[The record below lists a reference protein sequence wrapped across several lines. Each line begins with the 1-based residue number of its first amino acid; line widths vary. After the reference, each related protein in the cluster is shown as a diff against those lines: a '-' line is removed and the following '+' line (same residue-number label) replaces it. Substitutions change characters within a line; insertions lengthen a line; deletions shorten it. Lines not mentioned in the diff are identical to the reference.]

1 MKGVLDART
10 AALVQQERSLLERL
24 GQILEEIGASEE
36 TRRALQQALQDL
48 TDLFLLVIVGEF
60 NAGKSAVINALL
72 GEPVLQEGVTPTTA
86 QIHIVRYGASP
97 GRAETKDGVVIITYP
112 AEWLQNM
119 ALVDT
124 PGTNAVIQRHQEI
137 TEHFVPRSDL
147 VLFVTSADRP
157 FTESERAF
165 LERIRSWGKK
175 VVFVVNK
182 ADLFSPP
189 EIQEIRHF
197 VEDHARRTLGIDP
210 RVFVVSARL
219 AQQARAASGGE
230 RSSLWEESGFAALD
244 AFIRETLDEVER
256 LRLKLS
262 TPLGIARR
270 SISEADALIQARM
283 ALLQDDVRGLDR
295 IEGQLQEYEEEMREQ
310 LAYRLSRVD
319 NILHEMARRGSR
331 FFDETLRLARLFDL
345 LNSERLKREFEQK
358 VIGDLSQQVEA
369 EVSALVDWMVDQ
381 EFRQW
386 RAITAHVQERAEKH
400 AVSSWTDEEDTGF
413 EAKRRALLT
422 SIGRSAQQV
431 VATYDKEAEVQA
443 LVESVQTTLAHTALV
458 EVGAVGLGAIIVAL
472 VHGILLDVTGILG
485 AGLIAAAGLYLI
497 PARREKAR
505 RELVARVDALR
516 QELREVLSQSF
527 DRELSRSLDR
537 MRSALGPYARFV
549 RAEQEHLQGT
559 RQALQD
565 IRQALDELEAQIL
578 SLSRRSL

>member
-1 MKGVLDART
+1 MDGVLDARV
-10 AALVQQERSLLERL
+10 AALVQQERSLLEHLDR
-24 GQILEEIGASEE
+24 ILESLAVSEE
-36 TRRALQQALQDL
+36 TRRALRQALQDV

-86 QIHIVRYGASP
+86 QIHIIRYGTSP
-97 GRAETKDGVVIITYP
+97 GRAETKDGVVIVTYP
-112 AEWLQNM
+112 AAWLQNM

-124 PGTNAVIQRHQEI
+124 PGTNAVLQHHQEI

-147 VLFVTSADRP
+147 VLFVTSADRS

-182 ADLFSPP
+182 ADLFTSQ
-189 EIQEIRHF
+189 EIQEIRGF
-197 VEDHARRTLGIDP
+197 VEEHARRTLGVDP
-210 RVFVVSARL
+210 HVFVVSARL
-219 AQQARAASGGE
+219 AQKARSASDPE
-230 RSSLWEESGFAALD
+230 RATLWAQSGFAALD
-244 AFIRETLDEVER
+244 TFIRETLDEEER
-256 LRLKLS
+256 LHLKLS
-262 TPLGIARR
+262 SPLGIARKAVA
-270 SISEADALIQARM
+270 EAETLVDARV
-283 ALLQDDVRGLDR
+283 ALLREDVQGLER
-295 IEGQLQEYEEEMREQ
+295 LEGQLRSYEEDMREQ

-319 NILHEMARRGSR
+319 NILHEMAQRGDR
-331 FFDETLRLARLFDL
+331 FFDETLRLTRIFDL

-358 VIGDLSQQVEA
+358 VIGDLSQQIEA

-386 RAITAHVQERAEKH
+386 RAITAHVQERAKEH
-400 AVSSWTDEEDTGF
+400 ATVAWSKEEETGF

-422 SIGRSAQQV
+422 SIGRSAQEV

-497 PARREKAR
+497 PSRREKAR
-505 RELVARVDALR
+505 KELVTRVDALR
-516 QELREVLSQSF
+516 QELREVLSRSF
-527 DRELSRSLDR
+527 DRELERSLDR

-549 RAEQEHLQGT
+549 RAEQEHLQAMRRALEEV
-559 RQALQD
+559 RQG
-565 IRQALDELEAQIL
+565 LDEMDSHLLAIGRREA
-578 SLSRRSL
+578 